1 MAQVN
6 LNVTELKGFVNHI
19 ITNNRYLQEAGKNSV
34 SVEVVG
40 ESGIGKTSTIVELAQ
55 DNNLKFVKLNLAQI
69 EELGDLVGF
78 PVRQFQMYKE
88 KKVAVKQQDN
98 LSMVTATQRA
108 AGTSLA
114 NLNQTVT
121 KKVGQWVDELA
132 VQEYLKNGY
141 KMTGKNRMS
150 YCAPEWIADA
160 KAGGILLLDDW
171 NRADV
176 RFIQAVMELVDRQT
190 YISWT
195 LPKDW
200 HIILTANPD
209 NGDYMVNSVDAAQKT
224 RYITANLKFDI
235 DVWAKWA
242 EEAGIDTRCINFLLL
257 NPELVTQET
266 NARSISTFFNAI
278 SGIEKFDEQLSL
290 IQMIGEGSVG
300 DEFSSMFTM
309 FINNKL
315 DKLVTPK
322 DVLTNNSWEYIKGQL
337 KSCIGEGNNYRADI
351 ASLMTT
357 RLINYAVHYSNNNTV
372 TQPLI
377 DRVTNLITDDI
388 FSNDLKY
395 YIVKGILNGNKQ
407 KWSKLM
413 LNPEVIKMT
422 VK

>member
-1 MAQVN
+1 MAKQVQ
-6 LNVTELKGFVNHI
+6 LNTDELNQF
-19 ITNNRYLQEAGKNSV
+19 ITHVVSNNKYLQENGKIPVAVNI
-34 SVEVVG
+34 EG
-40 ESGIGKTSTIVELAQ
+40 EAGIGKTTTILQYAKE
-55 DNNLKFVKLNLAQI
+55 NNLHFVKLSLSQL

-78 PVRQFQMYKE
+78 PIKE
-88 KKVAVKQQDN
+88 FEVAKTTEDGKRVAKWIPENIMPLYIQQKY
-98 LSMVTATQRA
+98 VPTGEKR
-108 AGTSLA
+108 
-114 NLNQTVT
+114 
-121 KKVGQWVDELA
+121 
-132 VQEYLKNGY
+132 
-141 KMTGKNRMS
+141 MTH
-150 YCAPEWIADA
+150 AQPEWIQGKGENGLLILDDYTRADA
-160 KAGGILLLDDW
+160 
-171 NRADV
+171 
-176 RFIQAVMELVDRQT
+176 RFMQATMEIIDRQE
-190 YISWT
+190 YVSWK
-195 LPKDW
+195 LPKGW
-200 HIILTANPD
+200 TVILTSNPD
-209 NGDYMVNSVDAAQKT
+209 NGDYQVTSLDEAQKT
-224 RYITANLKFDI
+224 RFITSYLKFDM
-235 DVWAKWA
+235 DCWARWA
-242 EEAGIDTRCINFLLL
+242 EQNDIDTRCINFMLLH
-257 NPELVTQET
+257 PELTEKRA
-266 NARSISTFFNAI
+266 NARSFTTFFNSI
-278 SGIEKFDEQLSL
+278 SSL
-290 IQMIGEGSVG
+290 ESFEESLPIIQMIGEGSVG
-300 DEFSSMFTM
+300 GEFATMFTM